1 MRFLKIK
8 EMTSILFERK
18 GTIKIKF
25 TEKQIEAILDCINNT
40 SVELYKSE
48 WEEIK
53 ESLRKGN
60 E

>member
-1 MRFLKIK
+1 MI
-8 EMTSILFERK
+8 SILFERK
-18 GTIKIKF
+18 GVIKMKF